1 MTQVREISSSLV
13 QARSHNGSPVQS
25 IDLTPWDL
33 QLILHGPI
41 QKGLLFHRPKAK
53 QTYIQHLK
61 DSLSSTLDLFFPL
74 AGRLAIVE
82 HGDSTVSF
90 SISCNNAGA
99 LFVHAVAENFTL
111 SDIIDPIYVPPIVT
125 SFFPLNGSKNCEGTS
140 KPLLAV
146 QVTDLVDGIFI
157 GCTMNHSVADGTSFW
172 HFFNSWAEISR
183 GLNRVSKLP
192 AFERWFPEG
201 IKHHIRFPFTEVHQ
215 RSDDIIPQPPPDR
228 VFHFTRENIA
238 QLKAKANAEV
248 SNSNNKI
255 SSLQALLTHVWR
267 SVISSQRFDP
277 KEDVSFLLT
286 IGARSRISHPPL
298 AENYFG
304 NCLHVGKITMKA
316 RELLEEGL
324 GNAALELNKM
334 VALHTEEK
342 LKGLYESWIK
352 SPEFIRSSGFKSN
365 SLGISSS
372 PRFDIYGNDFGWGK
386 PVAGR
391 SGAANKANGKIT
403 VFAGAEEGSVDIE
416 LCLPFQILE
425 TMSNDPHFTVF
436 ASI

>member
-13 QARSHNGSPVQS
+13 QARSHNGSLIQN
-25 IDLTPWDL
+25 IELTPWDL
-33 QLILHGPI
+33 QLLPHETI
-41 QKGLLFHRPKAK
+41 QKGVFFHRPKAK
-53 QTYIQHLK
+53 HTYIQHLK

-82 HGDSTVSF
+82 HGDSTVSV

-99 LFVHAVAENFTL
+99 LFVHAVAENITL
-111 SDIIDPIYVPPIVT
+111 SDILEPIYVPRIVT
-125 SFFPLNGSKNCEGTS
+125 SFFPLNGSKNYEGTS

-157 GCTMNHSVADGTSFW
+157 GCTMNHSVVDGSSFW

-183 GLNRVSKLP
+183 GLNRASKLP
-192 AFERWFPEG
+192 ALQRWFPEG
-201 IKHHIRFPFTEVHQ
+201 IKHPIRFPFTEVHQ
-215 RSDDIIPQPPPDR
+215 RSDDTIPQPPPDK

-267 SVISSQRFDP
+267 SVIRSQRFDP
-277 KEDVSFLLT
+277 KEDVSFLLV
-286 IGARSRISHPPL
+286 IGPRSRISHPPL

-304 NCLHVGKITMKA
+304 NALHIGKITMKA
-316 RELLEEGL
+316 GELLEEGL
-324 GNAALELNKM
+324 GNAALEINKM
-334 VALHTEEK
+334 VALHTEDK
-342 LKGLYESWIK
+342 LKDLYESWIK
-352 SPEFIRSSGFKSN
+352 SPQFFRYSGMKSN
-365 SLGISSS
+365 SLGTSSS

-386 PVAGR
+386 PVAVR
-391 SGAANKANGKIT
+391 SGAASKANGKLT
-403 VFAGAEEGSVDIE
+403 VFTGAEEGSVDIE

-425 TMSNDPHFTVF
+425 TMSNDPHFTGF